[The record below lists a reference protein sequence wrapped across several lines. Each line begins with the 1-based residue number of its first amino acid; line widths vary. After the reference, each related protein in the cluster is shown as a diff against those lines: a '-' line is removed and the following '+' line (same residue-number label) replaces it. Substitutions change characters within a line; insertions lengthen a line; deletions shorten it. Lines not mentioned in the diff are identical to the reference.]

1 MKGFKRHIAAGAAVT
16 AVFVVCVLTLFFAAV
31 PVAPTVEGT
40 VGVSKAGTFSYAS
53 MVPEVVPA
61 EAAPAE
67 VSPAAA
73 DLDQASPVPVPPSP
87 AVVDSSTEEP
97 AEDSG
102 TDTAAPAVDEPA
114 QVINPP
120 SDLQGEFIAKDP
132 PKVKLSWNRNNPK
145 KNVKHFLIYRVVE
158 GEPVP
163 DPGSLEPIKKTKKT
177 RFTDKDIE
185 PGLTYRYWVT
195 AVATWG
201 EESEPSEPVVVET
214 FSNEPP
220 AAPQD
225 VDPVAID
232 PGVSM
237 DWAPN
242 AEPNLLGYRV
252 YRQKNDG
259 TWKRLTRNPITD
271 NHYYDEKGKAG
282 KIYAVTAV
290 NVYKIESEKTIK
302 EARQS
307 VPVTY
312 EEEDPSITIE
322 GLWTIEQYEGPTN
335 GKIRVAEDAGSKLH
349 FRFKGRQVQMVAAN
363 YWTCGSANIYI
374 DGELV
379 ATVDMYSANPIYK
392 VVDFDMPGLKYG
404 DHVLTVEA
412 VGSGNPVESYNF
424 VNVDCF
430 VVR

>member
-1 MKGFKRHIAAGAAVT
+1 MKGFKRHIAASAAVT
-16 AVFVVCVLTLFFAAV
+16 AVFVVCVLTLFFATA

-40 VGVSKAGTFSYAS
+40 KGVSKAGTVSYTS
-53 MVPEVVPA
+53 MVPDVVPA
-61 EAAPAE
+61 EAASAE

-73 DLDQASPVPVPPSP
+73 DLNQAPPAPVPP
-87 AVVDSSTEEP
+87 
-97 AEDSG
+97 
-102 TDTAAPAVDEPA
+102 APAVDEPVR
-114 QVINPP
+114 VINPP
-120 SDLQGEFIAKDP
+120 NNLTGEFVAKEP
-132 PKVKLSWNRNNPK
+132 PKVKLAWDRNNPK

-163 DPGSLEPIKKTKKT
+163 GDLEPIKKTKKT
-177 RFTDKDIE
+177 TFTDKDIKA
-185 PGLTYRYWVT
+185 GLTYRYWVT

-214 FSNEPP
+214 YSNEPP
-220 AAPQD
+220 AAPQG

-232 PGVSM
+232 PGVCI

-242 AEPNLLGYRV
+242 TEPNLLGYRV

-259 TWKRLTRNPITD
+259 TWKKLTKNPITD
-271 NHYYDEKGKAG
+271 NHYYDEKGEAG
-282 KIYAVTAV
+282 KVYAVTAV
-290 NVYKIESEKTIK
+290 NVYEIESEKAIR
-302 EARQS
+302 EARHS

-312 EEEDPSITIE
+312 EEDDPSIGVE
-322 GLWTIEQYEGPTN
+322 GLWVNEAYDGPTN
-335 GKIRVAEDAGSKLH
+335 GKIRVAEDTGSKLH
-349 FRFKGRQVQMVAAN
+349 FNFKGRQVQMVAAK
-363 YWTCGSANIYI
+363 YWTCGAANIYI

-379 ATVDMYSANPIYK
+379 ATVNLYSATPTYK
-392 VVDFDMPGLKYG
+392 VVDFDMPGMKYG

-412 VGSGNPVESYNF
+412 VGSGNPVEPYNF